1 MAFLDRFPLLKKAVF
16 NQYQVILITGAAA
29 FAALTA
35 SGLPL
40 LLLAGLELMSMPF
53 LIERLK
59 QRIEVETKF
68 AAREAHS
75 LSQEEQFAALP
86 APAQQRYRRL
96 QALCHRVQENYR
108 GLSPASQEML
118 ADQTGKFDAILASC
132 LRRLWVQQK
141 LEEIALAANPRVLQ
155 GEIAQLKTGLENQA
169 LPPRVH
175 DAMQKN
181 VEIKTEL
188 LQQLQANEGN
198 REALAAEVDSL
209 ESLLQLLLQKS
220 VAATDAASFSTE
232 IDDVVSQVQ
241 ADARS
246 VEEMERMLGSL
257 PELQSPTPGG
267 IPTRPAAISVPA
279 PPPPPARTRQR

>member
-16 NQYQVILITGAAA
+16 NQYQIILVTGAAA
-29 FAALTA
+29 FAAITA

-40 LLLAGLELMSMPF
+40 LLLAGLELMTMPF
-53 LIERLK
+53 LLERLK
-59 QRIEVETKF
+59 QRVEVETKF
-68 AAREAHS
+68 AARQAHS
-75 LSQEEQFAALP
+75 MSQEEQFNAL
-86 APAQQRYRRL
+86 AGPAQQRYRRL
-96 QALCHRVQENYR
+96 QALCMRVQENYR

-141 LEEIALAANPRVLQ
+141 LEEIALAASPRALAS
-155 GEIAQLKTGLENQA
+155 EIAGLKKDLENPA
-169 LPPRVH
+169 LPQRVR

-188 LQQLQANEGN
+188 QRQLEANEGN

-241 ADARS
+241 ADAAS
-246 VEEMERMLGSL
+246 VEEMERMLGAM
-257 PELQSPTPGG
+257 PELQAPPRGV
-267 IPTRPAAISVPA
+267 PVRPATVTV
-279 PPPPPARTRQR
+279 PPPPPPPVRTRQR

>member
-1 MAFLDRFPLLKKAVF
+1 MAFLDRFPVFKKAFF
-16 NQYQVILITGAAA
+16 NQYQVILLTGAAA
-29 FAALTA
+29 FSALTA

-53 LIERLK
+53 LLERLK
-59 QRIEVETKF
+59 RRVEVESKF
-68 AAREAHS
+68 ATREAHAM
-75 LSQEEQFAALP
+75 SQEELFAALQ
-86 APAQQRYRRL
+86 AQGQQRYRRL
-96 QALCHRVQENYR
+96 QALCMRIQDNYR

-141 LEEIALAANPRVLQ
+141 LEEIALAANPRALQ
-155 GEIAQLKTGLENQA
+155 SEIAGLKKELENQA
-169 LPPRVH
+169 LPQRVR

-188 LQQLQANEGN
+188 ARQLESNDTN

-220 VAATDAASFSTE
+220 VAATDAASFSGE

-241 ADARS
+241 ADAAS

-257 PELQSPTPGG
+257 PELQSPPRAV
-267 IPTRPAAISVPA
+267 PTRAASVSLPPPA
-279 PPPPPARTRQR
+279 PPPMRNRQR